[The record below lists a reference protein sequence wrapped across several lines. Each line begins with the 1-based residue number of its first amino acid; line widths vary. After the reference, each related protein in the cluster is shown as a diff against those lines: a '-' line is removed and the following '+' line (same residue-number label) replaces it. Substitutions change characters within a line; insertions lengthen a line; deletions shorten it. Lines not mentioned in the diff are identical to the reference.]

1 MMNENIAE
9 QTANLDQLNDET
21 LDDLISGGAQE
32 LSNTQA
38 WE

>member
-1 MMNENIAE
+1 MMNENITE
-9 QTANLDQLNDET
+9 QPTNLTELNDEA